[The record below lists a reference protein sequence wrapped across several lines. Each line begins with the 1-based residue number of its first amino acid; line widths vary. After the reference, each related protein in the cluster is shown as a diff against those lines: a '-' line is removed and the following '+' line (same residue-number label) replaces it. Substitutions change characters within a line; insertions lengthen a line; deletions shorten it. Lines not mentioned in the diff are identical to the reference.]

1 MNEFL
6 IRLNT
11 VDEIKEFVSIVNT
24 FKADAVIKNEK
35 YVVDAKSILGIFSLN
50 LSSTL
55 ILTME
60 HPSEREVNLLK
71 KYMVNDF

>member
-1 MNEFL
+1 MKEFL
-6 IRLNT
+6 IRLST

-24 FKADAVIKNEK
+24 FKTDAVIKNEK

-55 ILTME
+55 ILSME
-60 HPSEREVNLLK
+60 HPSEREVNLRVLPSS
-71 KYMVNDF
+71 V